1 MATVGVRELKNRLS
15 EYLRRVAEGEVV
27 IVTDR
32 GRVVAELRPPGLVPD
47 PVPEGFEGMP
57 LRFWQSVASGRIRLG
72 QPGFE
77 DDLGGQRIDRGGV
90 LAPRH
95 AVGTLAGEAAARFPR
110 AVAFVDQVGRARM
123 PLRDHLGKAARKRT
137 HRLFAAI

>member
-72 QPGFE
+72 QPGRPTLE
-77 DDLGGQRIDRGGV
+77 LLDRPAG
-90 LAPRH
+90 LAPGALRE
-95 AVGTLAGEAAARFPR
+95 ALDWVRGE
-110 AVAFVDQVGRARM
+110 
-123 PLRDHLGKAARKRT
+123 
-137 HRLFAAI
+137 